1 LRRPVNII
9 LVSMMLLSSVNGQE
23 TVYGPGYGTM
33 LMSNPAL
40 SGAEGSGVMR
50 LSYMNFL
57 PGNHYNLHSFY
68 ASYDTYVPV
77 LHGGAGAWI
86 SNDYLGGIINDLR
99 GGISYA
105 YFLKAGRDLYINAGL
120 SAGVFRR
127 GFSFANAVLP
137 DMIDPFGGP
146 VLQPGE
152 LLAAESRTV
161 LDIGAGLLIMYREF
175 FAGLALNHL
184 SQPDISAGSAT
195 EYLGRKLTFHAA
207 TSIGLGGSGNLA
219 LRPAGYAEIQADRFM
234 AALGS
239 SLESKMLSV
248 NTMLLR
254 YEPGYTAVQAGF
266 AVQTGA
272 MGIFYNYRF
281 GISSQNGILPLSL
294 LHQTGISFT
303 LNKTDKSKALN
314 TISLPW
320 L

>member
-1 LRRPVNII
+1 
-9 LVSMMLLSSVNGQE
+9 MMLLSSVNGQE
-23 TVYGPGYGTM
+23 TGYGPGYGTM

-40 SGAEGSGVMR
+40 SGAEGSGKMR
-50 LSYMNFL
+50 LSYINFF

-68 ASYDTYVPV
+68 ASYDTYVPS
-77 LHGGAGAWI
+77 LHGGAGIWI

-105 YFLKAGRDLYINAGL
+105 YYLQAGRDLYVNAGL

-137 DMIDPFGGP
+137 DMIDPTAGP

-152 LLAAESRTV
+152 LLSAESRTV
-161 LDIGAGLLIMYREF
+161 LDIGAGFLIMYRNF
-175 FAGLALNHL
+175 FGGLALDHL

-195 EYLGRKLTFHAA
+195 ENLGRKLIFHAA
-207 TSIGLGGSGNLA
+207 TGIGLGGSGNLA
-219 LRPAGYAEIQADRFM
+219 LRPAGYAEIQAGHFM
-234 AALGS
+234 VALGS
-239 SLESKMLSV
+239 SLESKMLSI
-248 NTMLLR
+248 NIMFLHNEPR
-254 YEPGYTAVQAGF
+254 YTGIQAGF
-266 AVQTGA
+266 AVQAESLGL
-272 MGIFYNYRF
+272 FYNYRF
-281 GISSQNGILPLSL
+281 GITSHNGILPLSL